1 MHRRALAAAVVVAQ
15 PVLVPQDSL
24 SKVVAREG
32 QKKVRKSHARVV
44 SCSVKF
50 YMYVNLFGTRIMV
63 SGSQAIRQSVVE
75 GTNWKWKGRKEQW
88 RKFCVLFEGIC

>member
-63 SGSQAIRQSVVE
+63 SGNQAVSRGRNKLEMERKKGTVE
-75 GTNWKWKGRKEQW
+75 E
-88 RKFCVLFEGIC
+88 VLRFV